1 MYGWIG
7 LNYMMISKMK
17 HKWFNVHVHF
27 PFEHVMQ
34 GREIQDKHCK
44 NCLSTVASSNCNLEN
59 ALESSSLFLLLFVPL
74 PGVVFL
80 DRFDLFFLKKTIQYQ
95 GSLHLIFIM
104 KINRLH
110 KQATCK
116 RKQSKRRFI
125 LVVSRS
131 PYLTKSWFPWVL
143 EMCFLC
149 CLISLWAYLLKQ
161 QIVCSRK
168 QSLCKKETHQPFLK
182 ININFVCEKISYD
195 GSVSN
200 HFRLLGDI
208 LVTKCWKLLT
218 VG

>member
-1 MYGWIG
+1 MFI
-7 LNYMMISKMK
+7 
-17 HKWFNVHVHF
+17 
-27 PFEHVMQ
+27 
-34 GREIQDKHCK
+34 D
-44 NCLSTVASSNCNLEN
+44 
-59 ALESSSLFLLLFVPL
+59 SSLIKLQLGECLGKFFLVFAFVCTASRSCFSRSFWP
-74 PGVVFL
+74 
-80 DRFDLFFLKKTIQYQ
+80 FFLKKTIQYQ

-161 QIVCSRK
+161 QIVCNRK

-208 LVTKCWKLLT
+208 LVNKCWKLLT